1 MLSLLQR
8 RKAEPAAGGT
18 SADISGSVSESQLAI
33 GDHIVQNNIAAGA
46 IVNQI
51 AREQGPGPPRA
62 RDKPVSV
69 RPRQAPRLV
78 GREKELDAATSALA
92 AGEPVQFSG
101 RQGAGKTALLRHL
114 AHGTLGAFAD
124 GVIYY
129 RSRSESLD
137 DLLLRIFEF
146 LYACEERLKPT
157 SAELC
162 LYLENTE
169 ALLLL
174 DDVDLDREDLET
186 LLLTLPRSVFVFG
199 SPERSL
205 WCDGTAISLR
215 GLGDDAAL
223 MLVEQYLG
231 RPLASDEGADF
242 AALCRALDGQPLQI
256 IKAVSQVREEGV
268 PASELVP
275 SGSPFPSAPEQLSA
289 QIVETLTPEAR
300 QALMLMAA
308 LGGAPLHTDHVAAL
322 TGSRDTAALLADLEE
337 RGLAKSHSPRYSVTD
352 AVAGLRPADAEARWR
367 RQLLTYFADHAESHA
382 AEPERLR
389 DDLEPMIATLRH
401 GASAGDWRAVLRLA
415 RAADGVAAAS
425 KLWGAWAT
433 ILAIALDAARRL
445 GDEAQEAWALHQL
458 GTRALCLGDADEARR
473 RLGEA
478 LRIRERIGDRAAE
491 ITRHNMGHLPGA
503 PPPSRPPAGPGG
515 TPPWIAPLC
524 AGIVAFAV
532 GGGLIAT
539 SSGND
544 GREDATPVAKVSP
557 VAEPGPDAAG
567 EPRGDRPQ
575 PPRRSVDGEPL
586 PGGDDPGDAA
596 PPQPTRPATPQS
608 VDGFEPDVPLEEEIF
623 EPEQFQPQPQPE
635 RPVVVVT
642 PPPPPVVTPPP
653 PPPPPPVDCPLDLL
667 GVVVPGE
674 MEVVEEVFDYH
685 LATALAEQVE
695 VARDA
700 VSEVIDPCSVPVITG
715 N

>member
-8 RKAEPAAGGT
+8 RKADQAAGGT

-33 GDHIVQNNIAAGA
+33 GDHIVQNNITAGA
-46 IVNQI
+46 IVNQLGGEG
-51 AREQGPGPPRA
+51 APRPPRA

-69 RPRQAPRLV
+69 KPRQAPRLV
-78 GREKELDAATSALA
+78 GRDRELVAANAALGA
-92 AGEPVQFSG
+92 LQPVQFSG
-101 RQGAGKTALLRHL
+101 RAGAGKTAMLRHL
-114 AHGTLGAFAD
+114 AHETVGAFPD

-146 LYACEERLKPT
+146 LYACDERLKPT

-162 LYLENTE
+162 LYLENTQ

-205 WCDGTAISLR
+205 WCDGTAVGLR

-256 IKAVSQVREEGV
+256 IKAVSQVREEGI

-352 AVAGLRPADAEARWR
+352 AVAALRPADAEARWR
-367 RQLLTYFADHAESHA
+367 TQLLTYFTEHAESHA

-389 DDLEPMIATLRH
+389 DDLEPMIAALRN
-401 GASAGDWRAVLRLA
+401 GASAGEWRAVLRLA
-415 RAADGVAAAS
+415 RAADGVAGAS

-433 ILAIALDAARRL
+433 ILAIALAAARRL

-458 GTRALCLGDADEARR
+458 GTRALCLGDAGEASR
-473 RLGEA
+473 RLRAA
-478 LRIRERIGDRAAE
+478 LRIRERIGDRAGAE
-491 ITRHNMGHLPGA
+491 ITRHNLRHLPGA
-503 PPPSRPPAGPGG
+503 APSSRPPAGSAG
-515 TPPWIAPLC
+515 TWIATLC
-524 AGIVAFAV
+524 AGLVALAV
-532 GGGLIAT
+532 AGGLIAT

-544 GREDATPVAKVSP
+544 GPTDATSVAKDGHAGDRVP
-557 VAEPGPDAAG
+557 PAAGTPPGDRAGTPPGVAGREPPDAPAG
-567 EPRGDRPQ
+567 
-575 PPRRSVDGEPL
+575 
-586 PGGDDPGDAA
+586 PGIRVVP
-596 PPQPTRPATPQS
+596 PTRPPTAQP
-608 VDGFEPDVPLEEEIF
+608 VDEREPDVPLEEEIGF
-623 EPEQFQPQPQPE
+623 EPDQHLPEPEPE
-635 RPVVVVT
+635 RELPVVVSPPP
-642 PPPPPVVTPPP
+642 PPPPPVVTPAKC
-653 PPPPPPVDCPLDLL
+653 PVDLL

-674 MEVVEEVFDYH
+674 MEVLEQVFDYH
-685 LATALAEQVE
+685 LAAAAAEQVE
-695 VARDA
+695 VVRES
-700 VSEVIDPCSVPVITG
+700 VSEVIDPCSVPVVAG
-715 N
+715 S